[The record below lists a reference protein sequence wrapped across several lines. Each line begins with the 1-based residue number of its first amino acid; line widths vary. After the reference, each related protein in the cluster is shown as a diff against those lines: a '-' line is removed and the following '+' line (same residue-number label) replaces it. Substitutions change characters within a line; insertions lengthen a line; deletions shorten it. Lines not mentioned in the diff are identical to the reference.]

1 MQVVDATDVIDENG
15 LAPGA
20 PGQGA
25 ARGPARGDRLLD
37 VDGTRVETP
46 AARGRG
52 PPEFLPLASVLA
64 LLRGRPDSTVLL
76 RFRRAGTGEE
86 YSVSLLRHIKVAYSG
101 FGGASAHAPG
111 GGGGS
116 GGGAA
121 LPGPALPSP
130 ARALTSPPPRAA
142 PFSRQPLPRAS
153 PPGGDESVPLASRS
167 ARTPTRTPKL
177 QYSRRVADLENSLA
191 LLASAFADVAAPA
204 ERPLSRT
211 PARAPRAGA
220 VLEAA
225 RTPQSRGLSARRAGA
240 GAGAGAGLSG
250 YAFPPSRADPLRAAQ
265 SPVSGSSASSSPPS
279 ASSLS
284 DAASPSASSLSD
296 AADARRAAPRPRA
309 LAALRS
315 PAAPPGAGAGAG
327 ARRASPAATRSPA
340 RRRVLGG
347 AGAES
352 PGAGALDDS
361 LGIVQQ
367 ALPHPPPPPSFVLI
381 GHAASLAPY

>member
-284 DAASPSASSLSD
+284 DAA
-296 AADARRAAPRPRA
+296 DARRAAPRPRA

-367 ALPHPPPPPSFVLI
+367 ALPHPPPPPLLRTNRTRRVPRPVLI
-381 GHAASLAPY
+381 GHTASFTPY